1 VSRKA
6 GAGVE
11 ENVAVEVRKWVQH
24 GAGDGEIRGRT
35 EERRGADGSIAREGR
50 GMRRIAIEMSRG

>member
-1 VSRKA
+1 
-6 GAGVE
+6 
-11 ENVAVEVRKWVQH
+11 VQH

>member
-50 GMRRIAIEMSRG
+50 GIRRIAIEMSRG